1 MSVLY
6 LSFHGQEGE
15 RAKKIARKL
24 KRYGTVIINSQFP
37 KKLAKRKDTLA
48 DCLYGRMDKIIR
60 ADAFLCFAPVMD
72 FFAEYG
78 GYPNYWRD
86 EIQSFEL
93 GYAYGVN
100 TKVWIVGNSQLPYAE
115 LSDKFESEDEAIE
128 YFQTP

>member
-15 RAKKIARKL
+15 RAKRIARKL
-24 KRYGTVIINSQFP
+24 KRYGNVIINSQFP
-37 KKLAKRKDTLA
+37 KKLAKRKDTRT

-60 ADAFLCFAPVMD
+60 ADAFLCFAPV
-72 FFAEYG
+72 FIPLSG
-78 GYPNYWRD
+78 HWRD
-86 EIQSFEL
+86 DIQSFEL
-93 GYAYGVN
+93 GYACGVN